1 MSDVDLPA
9 TTETTALVL
18 SDLTKALKL
27 PRNIIASDDEIAHVW
42 AELPRQLNRIPPEFR
57 NELLARMCVA
67 VASGLFDSAIN
78 YVWNAS
84 IMALRDKV
92 REFGLNVV
100 PQVTGNPFEEATL
113 RDLKDS
119 ELLQL
124 CLSLNLIDEDGYF
137 FLDQCRDVRN
147 NFSAAH
153 PPMASIDDSEFL
165 SFLSRCTKYALANT
179 PNLRGVDTQGF
190 LQAIKGA
197 KFTEEQK
204 TTWIDRLKQTHDA
217 QREILVGTL
226 HGIYCDPASSE
237 EARLNALYICETLS
251 SEFTPKIR
259 SGLLDRH
266 SDYIAQGKTD
276 RQKVSQLFLQKLG
289 LLNILTDSERYLI
302 ISQASKKLLSVH
314 NSFDNFYNEPPFAER
329 LFELSS
335 QGAIP
340 ETAQAEYVEAVTT
353 CAIGNGY
360 GVSNAAY
367 PFYKRMIANF
377 SPREIS
383 IFLNLSNNPRSTVG
397 YRIDNSSNC
406 KQNYQGL
413 VRLIDEKSVPT
424 QHLVAYKKWVSM

>member
-1 MSDVDLPA
+1 MPDIDLPA
-9 TTETTALVL
+9 TIETTALVL
-18 SDLTKALKL
+18 SDLTKALRL
-27 PRNIIASDDEIAHVW
+27 PRNIIASDDEISHAW
-42 AELPRQLNRIPPEFR
+42 SELPRQLNRIPPEFR

-92 REFGLNVV
+92 RAFGLNVV
-100 PQVTGNPFEEATL
+100 PQVTGNSFDEATL

-124 CLSLNLIDEDGYF
+124 CLSLNLVDEDGYF

-153 PPMASIDDSEFL
+153 PPVANIDDDEFL
-165 SFLSRCTKYALANT
+165 SFLSRCTKYALAST
-179 PNLRGVDTQGF
+179 PNLHGVDTQAF
-190 LQAIKGA
+190 LQAIKGL

-204 TTWIDRLKQTHDA
+204 TTWVERLRLTHDA

-237 EARLNALYICETLS
+237 EARLNALNICEALAPD
-251 SEFTPKIR
+251 FTPKIR
-259 SGLLDRH
+259 SGLLNRH

-276 RQKVSQLFLQKLG
+276 RQTVSQLFLQNLG
-289 LLNILTDSERYLI
+289 LLNILSDSERYLI

-314 NSFDNFYNEPPFAER
+314 HSFDNFYNEPPFAER
-329 LFELSS
+329 LYELSV

-367 PFYKRMIANF
+367 PFYRRMVANF

-383 IFLNLSNNPRSTVG
+383 LFLTLANDPSSIVAR
-397 YRIDNSSNC
+397 RIDMNTDC
-406 KQNYQGL
+406 KQHFKEL
-413 VRLIDEKSVPT
+413 VNLIDEKSVPT
-424 QHLVAYKKWVSM
+424 QYLVMYKKWA

>member
-9 TTETTALVL
+9 TTETTSIVL
-18 SDLTKALKL
+18 ADLTKALKL
-27 PRNIIASDDEIAHVW
+27 PRNIIASDDEIAHAW

-84 IMALRDKV
+84 IMALRDNV
-92 REFGLNVV
+92 RAFGLNVV
-100 PQVTGNPFEEATL
+100 PQVTGNQFDEATL

-153 PPMASIDDSEFL
+153 PPMANIDDSEFI
-165 SFLSRCTKYALANT
+165 SFLSRCTKYALAST
-179 PNLRGVDTQGF
+179 PNLRGVDTQAF

-237 EARLNALYICETLS
+237 EARLNALNICEDLS
-251 SEFTPKIR
+251 PDFTPKIR
-259 SGLLDRH
+259 SGLLNRH
-266 SDYIAQGKTD
+266 TDYIAQGKAD
-276 RQKVSQLFLQKLG
+276 RQSVSQLFLQKLG

-302 ISQASKKLLSVH
+302 ISHASRKLMSVH

-329 LFELSS
+329 LYELSA

-340 ETAQAEYVEAVTT
+340 DTAQSEFVEAVIT

-367 PFYKRMIANF
+367 PFYQRMISNF

-383 IFLNLSNNPRSTVG
+383 ILLSLANDPSSTVSR
-397 YRIDNSSNC
+397 RI
-406 KQNYQGL
+406 GL
-413 VRLIDEKSVPT
+413 NTDCARRFRTLVNLIDEKSVPT
-424 QHLVAYKKWVSM
+424 QYLVAYKKWMNN